1 MIDVPHLGGGPNL
14 RQQIGDVLRASVIA
28 SRMRPGVVYSAPAL
42 AQRFG
47 VSATP
52 VREAMLDLAAEGL
65 VEPVR
70 NKGFR
75 VAELSDTLLD
85 EITATR
91 LLLEVPTTASL
102 AATQDDRIRREVEK
116 LRPIARHLVRLAGK
130 RDVVGF
136 VELDRRFHLSLLGL
150 AGNET
155 LAGIVGNLRA
165 RSRLTGL
172 ADLGLGEL
180 VASAKEHVELLD
192 LVLAGDAAAVTDLM
206 TRHINHVRGIWAG
219 FRPVR
224 RGLRGHPAGQ
234 DGDP

>member
-1 MIDVPHLGGGPNL
+1 VIDVPHLGGGPNL

-28 SRMRPGVVYSAPAL
+28 GRMRPGVVYSAPAL

-75 VAELSDTLLD
+75 VAVLSDTVLD

-102 AATQDDRIRREVEK
+102 AAKQDDRIRREVEK
-116 LRPIARHLVRLAGK
+116 LRPTARRLVRLTEK

-172 ADLGLGEL
+172 ADLDLGEL

-192 LVLAGDAAAVTDLM
+192 LILTGDAVAATDLM

-219 FRPVR
+219 FGPVR
-224 RGLRGHPAGQ
+224 
-234 DGDP
+234 

>member
-28 SRMRPGVVYSAPAL
+28 GRMRPGVVYSAPAL

-102 AATQDDRIRREVEK
+102 AAKQDDRIRREVEK
-116 LRPIARHLVRLAGK
+116 LRPTARRLVRLAGK
-130 RDVVGF
+130 RDVVVSF

-192 LVLAGDAAAVTDLM
+192 LILTGDAAAVTDLM

-224 RGLRGHPAGQ
+224 
-234 DGDP
+234 

>member
-1 MIDVPHLGGGPNL
+1 MTDEVIEVPHLGGGHSL

-28 SRMRPGVVYSAPAL
+28 GRMRTGVVYSAPAL

-52 VREAMLDLAAEGL
+52 VREAMLDLVAEGL

-75 VAELSDTLLD
+75 VTELTDTLLD

-102 AATQDDRIRREVEK
+102 ATSLDDRIEIEK
-116 LRPIARHLVRLAGK
+116 LYPTARRLVRLAEQ

-136 VELDRRFHLSLLGL
+136 VELDRTFHLSLLAL
-150 AGNET
+150 AGNDT
-155 LAGIVGNLRA
+155 LVGIVGNLRA

-172 ADLGLGEL
+172 TDLDLGEL
-180 VASAKEHVELLD
+180 VASANEHVELLD
-192 LVLAGDAAAVTDLM
+192 LILAGDPGAVTDLM

-219 FRPVR
+219 FRPV
-224 RGLRGHPAGQ
+224 H
-234 DGDP
+234 

>member
-1 MIDVPHLGGGPNL
+1 MTNELIDVPHIGGGQNL

-28 SRMRPGVVYSAPAL
+28 GRMRAGAVYSAPAL

-52 VREAMLDLAAEGL
+52 VREAMLDLVAEGL

-75 VAELSDTLLD
+75 VTELSGTLLD

-91 LLLEVPTTASL
+91 LLLEVPTVASL
-102 AATQDDRIRREVEK
+102 AASLDDRIRSEIDE
-116 LRPIARHLVRLAGK
+116 LYPAARRMVRLAEK
-130 RDVVGF
+130 RDAVGF
-136 VELDRRFHLSLLGL
+136 VELDRTFHLSVLAL
-150 AGNET
+150 AGNDT

-172 ADLGLGEL
+172 ADLDLGEL
-180 VASAKEHVELLD
+180 VASASEHVVLLD
-192 LVLAGDAAAVTDLM
+192 LILAGDPAAVAELM

-219 FRPVR
+219 FRSVR
-224 RGLRGHPAGQ
+224 
-234 DGDP
+234 

>member
-1 MIDVPHLGGGPNL
+1 MIEVPRLGGRPNL
-14 RQQIGDVLRASVIA
+14 RQQIGAVLRASVIA
-28 SRMRPGVVYSAPAL
+28 GRMRSGVVYSAPAL
-42 AQRFG
+42 ARRFG

-52 VREAMLDLAAEGL
+52 VREAMLDLVAEGL

-75 VAELSDTLLD
+75 VTELSDTLLD

-102 AATQDDRIRREVEK
+102 AASPDDRIRGEIDR
-116 LRPIARHLVRLAGK
+116 LYPTARRLVRLAEK

-136 VELDRRFHLSLLGL
+136 VDLDRTFHLSLLAL

-155 LAGIVGNLRA
+155 LVGIVGNLRA

-172 ADLGLGEL
+172 ADLDLGEL
-180 VASAKEHVELLD
+180 VSSANEHVELLD
-192 LVLAGDAAAVTDLM
+192 LLVAGDPAAVNDLM

-219 FRPVR
+219 
-224 RGLRGHPAGQ
+224 
-234 DGDP
+234 